1 LPVQS
6 SSFIVSMEKGLVQV
20 YTGNGKGK
28 TTAALG
34 LALRAVGHGL
44 KVLVIQF
51 MKGNIQYGELESARK
66 LSPHLTI
73 KQMGRETFVS
83 RTNPDP
89 IDIRLAQEGFALARK
104 AIENRE
110 FDIVILDEIN
120 LAVDFA
126 LIPLSDLLQ
135 LIDSKPESIEL
146 ILTGR
151 NAKPEVLE
159 KADLVTEMIERKHYY
174 HKGIKARKGI
184 EI

>member
-1 LPVQS
+1 
-6 SSFIVSMEKGLVQV
+6 MERGLIQV

-34 LALRAVGHGL
+34 IALRAVGHGL

-51 MKGNIQYGELESARK
+51 MKGNINYGELETGKK

-83 RTNPDP
+83 KTNPDP
-89 IDIRLAQEGFALARK
+89 IDIKMAQEGLALAEK
-104 AIENRE
+104 TIKNGE

-120 LAVDFA
+120 VAVDYG

-135 LIDSKPESIEL
+135 LIDSKPETVEL

-151 NAKPEVLE
+151 NARSEIMD
-159 KADLVTEMIERKHYY
+159 KADLVTEMVERKHYY
-174 HKGIKARKGI
+174 SKGVRARKGI